1 LKVVF
6 GRFLRLTAVF
16 FILFSSGLAL
26 FIHYK
31 GSSFDPVREIQSLI
45 QQNQRDEALD
55 MVEFFKENDPGNGK
69 KMKELGKG
77 LEYGFREKFQSFTWN
92 GLIKGEVHDTY
103 SGMGAVSSDLCL
115 LGDLRDLAI
124 QSWNYLFDRPDF
136 DQVVMGLSV
145 AGIGFS
151 SAPFVNGSS
160 SVAKSLLKYSKRMP
174 KAMKSPVLKQFV
186 SGKLPPKE
194 SEKIWHLLKKTD
206 GAYPGP
212 PHAFPGSMTRRIS
225 TPRYI

>member
-1 LKVVF
+1 MLA
-6 GRFLRLTAVF
+6 AVF
-16 FILFSSGLAL
+16 FILFSSALAL

-55 MVEFFKENDPGNGK
+55 MAEFFKENDHGNAK
-69 KMKELGKG
+69 RLNELEKQM
-77 LEYGFREKFQSFTWN
+77 EYDFYEKFKSLAWD
-92 GLIKGEVHDTY
+92 GVIKGEIHDSY

-115 LGDLRDLAI
+115 LGDLRDLAV

-160 SVAKSLLKYSKRMP
+160 SVAKSMVKYFKRMP
-174 KAMKSPVLKQFV
+174 KAAKSPLLKQFI
-186 SGKLPPKE
+186 SGKLSSKE
-194 SEKIWHLLKKTD
+194 SEKVWQLLKKTD
-206 GAYPGP
+206 GACPGLP
-212 PHAFPGSMTRRIS
+212 VVFQKSVIPRIS
-225 TPRYI
+225 TTLYI